1 MAKLSDLPDELVD
14 RIIDFTAIRLL
25 DCPPYPG
32 YVKDHHELDHNG
44 INGIIQRIRPH
55 LEKTESFCYERRW
68 KAENYP
74 PTHQR
79 NSINVP
85 QVSWP
90 EGLPRNPYLALS
102 LVNRT
107 FRRCAQAK
115 LFNNVALDNQ
125 WKASLFLQ
133 ALTTCPSPHRTQG
146 NSTQAKHVVEDS
158 RIEITPL
165 SQEFSMG
172 KGGGSLICDI
182 IRSCPL
188 LENLAIKP
196 TFYFRCQEP
205 ILEALASARFIKDFV
220 GFEQTYS
227 ECPILQ
233 YRVNDVVARL
243 FSQWDFLETIELTD
257 LCGQPL
263 ELIGAIPETC
273 LPVFNCALQRI
284 ILTKPDLNEM
294 ELSGICKGSRQS
306 LRTLKISKPS
316 RKIERTGLCRVLAEC
331 IGTDLESLELEV
343 CHDWHVDFPP
353 LYAEDHDD
361 PAKNPGLLDIIF
373 KSSSALRKLKTL
385 SLTGPLIGSEFFTV
399 LPPSLVK
406 LALGY
411 CHHQTPPSTRV
422 LPTAPL
428 VKALSLGEKDKKA
441 EEYSE
446 RLLSHQLDFTGDF
459 DSSLQWLPNLKCF
472 SLRDHIVTLDNE
484 TRNDIRAIK
493 EPLLARGVCF
503 HTVGDYLLR
512 QEDQMTEVVDQQDE
526 YFDDDD
532 LDDPW
537 QSGRRD

>member
-32 YVKDHHELDHNG
+32 Y
-44 INGIIQRIRPH
+44 
-55 LEKTESFCYERRW
+55 
-68 KAENYP
+68 
-74 PTHQR
+74 
-79 NSINVP
+79 VP

-165 SQEFSMG
+165 SKNCTSGLNGVAGYVRSLRFMWTGLSSMG

-257 LCGQPL
+257 LCDVPARIQLCTSKDYPDQTRF
-263 ELIGAIPETC
+263 ERNGA
-273 LPVFNCALQRI
+273 VRNLQG
-284 ILTKPDLNEM
+284 
-294 ELSGICKGSRQS
+294 LSTE

-361 PAKNPGLLDIIF
+361 PAKNPGL
-373 KSSSALRKLKTL
+373 SSHRIGVLYRPA
-385 SLTGPLIGSEFFTV
+385 SL
-399 LPPSLVK
+399 LVK